1 MPANHYLKSE
11 LSIFVWG
18 FPLLTDLVLPMMKN
32 RLLVIIVVL
41 VTSLSIK
48 AQSNEAATWNLSV
61 GSNVTRYVYT
71 NADGVNPDYMKPSSG
86 LSLSLGYE
94 KAMSRR
100 FQYDMG
106 LAYSQ
111 YNAVGDVQNIPF
123 SYQTDFLGLSG
134 GIGPKLEFRND
145 FTLMLKARGAVQK
158 MINGNQFLQ
167 NHYVDLSEDQQF
179 KGLRYFVGFSLELEK
194 KVNSN
199 LYVYT
204 QYQHLDTI
212 QFGTSTLNFV
222 PSTVSFG
229 IKIQSK

>member
-1 MPANHYLKSE
+1 MKRITL
-11 LSIFVWG
+11 LMLFVASS
-18 FPLLTDLVLPMMKN
+18 V
-32 RLLVIIVVL
+32 
-41 VTSLSIK
+41 S
-48 AQSNEAATWNLSV
+48 AQTWNVSF
-61 GSNVTRYVYT
+61 GANTTNFVYT
-71 NADGVNPDYMKPSSG
+71 DSQGINPTLLKPSSG
-86 LSLSLGYE
+86 IQMTLGYE
-94 KAMSRR
+94 KSMSRR
-100 FQYDMG
+100 FQYDLG

-123 SYQTDFLGLSG
+123 AYQTDYMGLAG

-158 MINGNQFLQ
+158 MVNGNQFLQ
-167 NHYVDLSEDQQF
+167 NHYVDLSQDDQF

-194 KVNSN
+194 KVNTN

>member
-1 MPANHYLKSE
+1 M
-11 LSIFVWG
+11 FGV
-18 FPLLTDLVLPMMKN
+18 FPFQQILFYRMKN
-32 RLLVIIVVL
+32 SYRTAIV
-41 VTSLSIK
+41 SLFAFFSSY
-48 AQSNEAATWNLSV
+48 AQSNQAPTWNLSV

-71 NADGVNPDYMKPSSG
+71 NSVGVNPDFLKSG
-86 LSLSLGYE
+86 SGSQLQLGYE
-94 KAMSRR
+94 KSISRR
-100 FQYDMG
+100 FQYDVG

-123 SYQTDFLGLSG
+123 SYQTDFMGLAG

-145 FTLMLKARGAVQK
+145 FTLLLKARGAVQK

-167 NHYVDLSEDQQF
+167 NHYVDLAGDEQF
-179 KGLRYFVGFSLELEK
+179 SGLKFFVGFSLELEK

-199 LYVYT
+199 VSVFT
-204 QYQHLDTI
+204 QYQHLDTNA
-212 QFGTSTLNFV
+212 FGTSTLNFV

>member
-1 MPANHYLKSE
+1 MKRITL
-11 LSIFVWG
+11 LLLFV
-18 FPLLTDLVLPMMKN
+18 VC
-32 RLLVIIVVL
+32 
-41 VTSLSIK
+41 SAS
-48 AQSNEAATWNLSV
+48 AQTWNLSF
-61 GSNVTRYVYT
+61 GANTTNYVFT
-71 NADGVNPDYMKPSSG
+71 NSQGVNPTFLKPSAG
-86 LSLSLGYE
+86 LNMTVGYE
-94 KAMSRR
+94 KAISRR
-100 FQYDMG
+100 FQYDLG

-123 SYQTDFLGLSG
+123 SYQTDFMGLSG

-167 NHYVDLSEDQQF
+167 NHYVDLSEDDQF

>member
-1 MPANHYLKSE
+1 MKYG
-11 LSIFVWG
+11 LSIFVWE
-18 FPLLTDLVLPMMKN
+18 FPISTDSVLLKMKN
-32 RLLVIIVVL
+32 KIIATFVVL
-41 VTSLSIK
+41 VTSLSLK
-48 AQSNEAATWNLSV
+48 AQSNVATTWNLSF
-61 GSNVTRYVYT
+61 GANTTRYVYT
-71 NADGVNPDYMKPSSG
+71 NSAGLNPDYMKAGSG
-86 LSLSLGYE
+86 LNMTLGYE
-94 KAMSRR
+94 KSMSRR
-100 FQYDMG
+100 FQYDLG
-106 LAYSQ
+106 IAYSQ

-123 SYQTDFLGLSG
+123 SYQTDFMGLSG

-167 NHYVDLSEDQQF
+167 NHYVDLSDEDQF
-179 KGLRYFVGFSLELEK
+179 KGLRYFVGFSFELEK

-212 QFGTSTLNFV
+212 QFGISTLNFV

>member
-1 MPANHYLKSE
+1 MKRITL
-11 LSIFVWG
+11 LLLFV
-18 FPLLTDLVLPMMKN
+18 VSS
-32 RLLVIIVVL
+32 V
-41 VTSLSIK
+41 S
-48 AQSNEAATWNLSV
+48 AQTWNLSF
-61 GSNVTRYVYT
+61 GANTT
-71 NADGVNPDYMKPSSG
+71 NFIFTNSAGVNPSFLKPSAG
-86 LSLSLGYE
+86 LHMSLGYE
-94 KAMSRR
+94 KSMSRR
-100 FQYDMG
+100 FQYDLG

-123 SYQTDFLGLSG
+123 SYQTDFMGLSG

-158 MINGNQFLQ
+158 MISGNQFLQ
-167 NHYVDLSEDQQF
+167 NHYEDLSEDEQF
-179 KGLRYFVGFSLELEK
+179 SGLRYFVGFSLELEK

-212 QFGTSTLNFV
+212 QFGTSSLNFV

-229 IKIQSK
+229 LKIQSK

>member
-1 MPANHYLKSE
+1 MKRITL
-11 LSIFVWG
+11 LLLFVASS
-18 FPLLTDLVLPMMKN
+18 V
-32 RLLVIIVVL
+32 
-41 VTSLSIK
+41 S
-48 AQSNEAATWNLSV
+48 AQTWNLSF
-61 GSNVTRYVYT
+61 GANTT
-71 NADGVNPDYMKPSSG
+71 NFIFTNSAGVNPTFLKPGSG
-86 LSLSLGYE
+86 INMTLGYE
-94 KAMSRR
+94 KSMSRR
-100 FQYDMG
+100 FQYDLG

-123 SYQTDFLGLSG
+123 SYQTDFMGVSG

-167 NHYVDLSEDQQF
+167 NHYEDLSEDEQF
-179 KGLRYFVGFSLELEK
+179 SGLRYFVGFSLELEK

-212 QFGTSTLNFV
+212 QFGTSSLNFV

>member
-18 FPLLTDLVLPMMKN
+18 FPLLTDFVLFTMKKSCFAI
-32 RLLVIIVVL
+32 IIVL
-41 VTSLSIK
+41 ITSTLIK
-48 AQSNEAATWNLSV
+48 AQSNQGATWNLSV
-61 GSNVTRYVYT
+61 GSNVTRFVFT
-71 NADGVNPDYMKPSSG
+71 NAVGVNPDFLKPSSG
-86 LSLSLGYE
+86 LNLGLGYE

-100 FQYDMG
+100 FQYDLG

-123 SYQTDFLGLSG
+123 SYQTDFIGFSG
-134 GIGPKLEFRND
+134 GIGPKLELKND
-145 FTLMLKARGAVQK
+145 FTLMLKARGSAQK

-179 KGLRYFVGFSLELEK
+179 NGLRYFVGFSLELEK

-199 LYVYT
+199 LLVYT

>member
-1 MPANHYLKSE
+1 MKR
-11 LSIFVWG
+11 IT
-18 FPLLTDLVLPMMKN
+18 LLLFFAV
-32 RLLVIIVVL
+32 
-41 VTSLSIK
+41 SSAS
-48 AQSNEAATWNLSV
+48 AQTWNLSF
-61 GSNVTRYVYT
+61 GANNTDYVFT
-71 NADGVNPDYMKPSSG
+71 NSQGVNPAFLKPASG
-86 LSLSLGYE
+86 LNMTLGYE
-94 KAMSRR
+94 KSMSRR
-100 FQYDMG
+100 FQYDAG
-106 LAYSQ
+106 LSYSQ

-123 SYQTDFLGLSG
+123 SYQTDFMGLSG

-167 NHYVDLSEDQQF
+167 NRFLDLSEDEQF
-179 KGLRYFVGFSLELEK
+179 QGLRYFVGFSLELEK

-212 QFGTSTLNFV
+212 QFGASTLNFV
-222 PSTVSFG
+222 PSTISFG